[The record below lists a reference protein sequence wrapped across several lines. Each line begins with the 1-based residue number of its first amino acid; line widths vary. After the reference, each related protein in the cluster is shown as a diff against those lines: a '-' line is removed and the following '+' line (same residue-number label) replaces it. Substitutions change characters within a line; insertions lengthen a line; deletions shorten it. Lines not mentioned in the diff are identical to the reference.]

1 MISPEG
7 LKFCLFVTRF
17 MLGKFYPLLR
27 KPARKTGY
35 RKIEDFY
42 LNFISG
48 MDIDLV
54 HLFLSLR
61 VVQLS
66 PNMRKL
72 NLTTKDAPVQLFP
85 SCLPSLL
92 LFYWRRRFFCLG
104 ELRVHLYSL
113 YLWYTHTC
121 ISFNAR
127 MHPGHG
133 YIPTTNLSPVLLSKG
148 LYQAFVYPNLCLIL
162 H

>member
-7 LKFCLFVTRF
+7 LKFCLSVTRF

-27 KPARKTGY
+27 KPVRKTDY
-35 RKIEDFY
+35 RKIEDFCV
-42 LNFISG
+42 NFISG

-92 LFYWRRRFFCLG
+92 LFYWRRRIFAW
-104 ELRVHLYSL
+104 VHLYSL
-113 YLWYTHTC
+113 YLWHTRTC

-127 MHPGHG
+127 MHPSHG
-133 YIPTTNLSPVLLSKG
+133 YILTTNLSPVLLSKG
-148 LYQAFVYPNLCLIL
+148 LYQAFVYPDLCLIL